1 VRLKPKV
8 DMVLEA
14 AFCWIAIMMGVFV
27 VLNRVF
33 EFADVRQSSA
43 VVTFVL
49 LTILASWIWT
59 RPTPK

>member
-1 VRLKPKV
+1 
-8 DMVLEA
+8 MVLEA